1 MARVMVVIP
10 SRLAS
15 TRLPNKPLADI
26 HGKPMIV
33 RVAEQSAKAGLGDV
47 VVAAGDPEIVD
58 VVQAAGFTAVLTDA
72 DLPSGSDRIWQ
83 GVQRM
88 VEKGAPK
95 PDLILNVQGDEP
107 VMPPELITQCVAAFQ
122 SNPQADVVTYGHV
135 MTNPGE
141 IDDPAKVK
149 IAMTPTGRAL
159 YFSRS
164 VIPHGAAQAV
174 RHIGFYGYRY
184 AALERFVAQPPSPLE
199 LQEKLE
205 QLRGL
210 EMGLAYHVVLTDH
223 APIGV
228 DTQEHLDHVR
238 KMWNQM

>member
-1 MARVMVVIP
+1 MNVVVMIP

-33 RVAEQSAKAGLGDV
+33 RVIEQALQANVGATY
-47 VVAAGDPEIVD
+47 VAAGDPEIVK
-58 VVQAAGFTAVLTDA
+58 VVQAAGYQAVLTDSA
-72 DLPSGSDRIWQ
+72 LPSGSDRIWQ
-83 GVQRM
+83 AVQRLM
-88 VEKGAPK
+88 AKGMAK
-95 PDLILNVQGDEP
+95 PDIIINVQGDEP
-107 VMPPELITQCVAAFQ
+107 LLPPELLTQCVAAFKAH
-122 SNPQADVVTYGHV
+122 PEADVVTYGHTI
-135 MTNPGE
+135 TNPAE
-141 IDDPAKVK
+141 IDDAAKVK
-149 IAMTPTGRAL
+149 IATTPTGRAL

-164 VIPHGAAQAV
+164 IIPHGATQAV

-184 AALERFVAQPPSPLE
+184 AALERFVAAPPSPLE

-210 EMGLAYHVVLTDH
+210 ELGMVYQVEMTPF

-238 KMWNQM
+238 AVWK